1 MFMLSEFLHRKNAFL
16 YYFMIQEP
24 VKKEVSKHFG
34 FCCWSS
40 GPLTMT
46 LSLPVSG
53 YVPGQDIPI
62 TVDVENNSNVPIRE
76 VKCTLRKVREVLYC
90 VFYFMSSSVCRKIN
104 S

>member
-1 MFMLSEFLHRKNAFL
+1 MFMLAVFLCRKDAFL

-24 VKKEVSKHFG
+24 VRKEVSKHFG

-46 LSLPVSG
+46 LSLPISG

-76 VKCTLRKVREVLYC
+76 VKCTLRKV
-90 VFYFMSSSVCRKIN
+90 
-104 S
+104 